1 MYHTFQLQLEVLE
14 EELENYE
21 ERLSIGNLKDH
32 VLLAAILKRDF
43 VKTERDAASSS
54 SLSLQQLAVI

>member
-1 MYHTFQLQLEVLE
+1 MYHTFQLQIEVLR
-14 EELENYE
+14 EELEKYE

-43 VKTERDAASSS
+43 VKTERDGAS
-54 SLSLQQLAVI
+54 